1 MAIFEQKNNAEE
13 KQIASE
19 LFDQLKRK
27 FDQLVDETWQIL
39 MEIEISIF
47 ERVEE
52 ANIQFGHTINSML
65 NEFIELARTLFVQ
78 IREAELNFSDSIL
91 GAVSMYI
98 TDKAAANEKIN
109 VPVELHDVKC
119 IIILCN

>member
-1 MAIFEQKNNAEE
+1 
-13 KQIASE
+13 
-19 LFDQLKRK
+19 
-27 FDQLVDETWQIL
+27 

-65 NEFIELARTLFVQ
+65 NEFIELAQTFFVQ
-78 IREAELNFSDSIL
+78 IREAELNFSDIIF

-98 TDKAAANEKIN
+98 TDKAAANDIIN
-109 VPVELHDVKC
+109 VPIELHDVC
-119 IIILCN
+119 VIGASIQ

>member
-1 MAIFEQKNNAEE
+1 
-13 KQIASE
+13 
-19 LFDQLKRK
+19 
-27 FDQLVDETWQIL
+27 

-65 NEFIELARTLFVQ
+65 NEFIELAQTFFVQ
-78 IREAELNFSDSIL
+78 IREAELNFSDSIF

-98 TDKAAANEKIN
+98 TDKAAANDIIN
-109 VPVELHDVKC
+109 VPIELHDVC
-119 IIILCN
+119 VIGASIQ